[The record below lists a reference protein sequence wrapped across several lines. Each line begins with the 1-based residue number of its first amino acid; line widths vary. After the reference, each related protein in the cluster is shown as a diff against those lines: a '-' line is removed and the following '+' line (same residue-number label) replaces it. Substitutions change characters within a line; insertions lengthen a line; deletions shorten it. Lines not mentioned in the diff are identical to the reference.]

1 MDFNGIVDSDFSSS
15 DESDAQTVAW
25 LIISVEFESRQS
37 SDAAS
42 ELSATDAKVQRTVQT
57 LRLSLLTTQ
66 MAASRKKNPIPMLT
80 QRRRSFLI
88 PMMTVTHLLV
98 KRQLR
103 CRRQLLLLQMGKFR

>member
-66 MAASRKKNPIPMLT
+66 MAASR
-80 QRRRSFLI
+80 
-88 PMMTVTHLLV
+88 
-98 KRQLR
+98 
-103 CRRQLLLLQMGKFR
+103 